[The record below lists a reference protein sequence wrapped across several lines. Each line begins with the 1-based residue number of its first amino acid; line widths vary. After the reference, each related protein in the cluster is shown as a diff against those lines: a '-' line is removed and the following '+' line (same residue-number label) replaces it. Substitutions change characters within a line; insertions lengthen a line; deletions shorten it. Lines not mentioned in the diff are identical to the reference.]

1 MTTKLLV
8 QATVK
13 FLSGIVLTASLI
25 FLPAGTFLFPNG
37 WLLMAVMFF
46 PMLLAGIFLFL
57 KRPQLL
63 QKRLNTKET
72 QKEQY
77 DLIKLSALMF
87 LSGFVTAGLDFR
99 FGWSALPHSVSLTAA
114 AIFLASYVL
123 YAEVLRENAYLSRT
137 IEVQENQTLVDT
149 GLYALVRHPMYS
161 ASVLM
166 FLSIPLILAVRLSH
180 FPDLS
185 IFDRKE
191 DQGGRKLPRKRIAR
205 LLRIQNKSPLPAD
218 TIYLVSIFT

>member
-63 QKRLNTKET
+63 QNRLNTKET

-166 FLSIPLILAVRLSH
+166 FLSIPLILGSLCAFL
-180 FPDLS
+180 
-185 IFDRKE
+185 IF
-191 DQGGRKLPRKRIAR
+191 LTYPFLIVKRIKAEESFLEKELPGYSEYKTKVLYR
-205 LLRIQNKSPLPAD
+205 LIPY
-218 TIYLVSIFT
+218 IW

>member
-1 MTTKLLV
+1 MTTKLLM

-57 KRPQLL
+57 KKPQLL

-87 LSGFVTAGLDFR
+87 LSGFITAGLDFR

-166 FLSIPLILAVRLSH
+166 FLSIPLILGSLCAL
-180 FPDLS
+180 L
-185 IFDRKE
+185 IF
-191 DQGGRKLPRKRIAR
+191 LTYPFLIVKRIKAEEIFLEKELPGYSEYKTKVLYR
-205 LLRIQNKSPLPAD
+205 LIPY
-218 TIYLVSIFT
+218 IW

>member
-72 QKEQY
+72 QKEQF

-87 LSGFVTAGLDFR
+87 LSGFITAGLDFR

-166 FLSIPLILAVRLSH
+166 FLSIPLILGSLCAL
-180 FPDLS
+180 L
-185 IFDRKE
+185 IF
-191 DQGGRKLPRKRIAR
+191 LTYPFLIVKRIKAEEIFLEKELPGYSEYKSKVLYR
-205 LLRIQNKSPLPAD
+205 LIPY
-218 TIYLVSIFT
+218 IW

>member
-166 FLSIPLILAVRLSH
+166 FLSIPLILGSLCAFL
-180 FPDLS
+180 
-185 IFDRKE
+185 IF
-191 DQGGRKLPRKRIAR
+191 LTYPFLIVKRIKAEESFLEKELPGYSEYKTKVLYR
-205 LLRIQNKSPLPAD
+205 LIPY
-218 TIYLVSIFT
+218 IW

>member
-166 FLSIPLILAVRLSH
+166 FLSSPLILGSLCAFL
-180 FPDLS
+180 
-185 IFDRKE
+185 IF
-191 DQGGRKLPRKRIAR
+191 LTYPFLIVKRIKAEESFLEKELPGYSEYKTKVLYR
-205 LLRIQNKSPLPAD
+205 LIPY
-218 TIYLVSIFT
+218 IW